1 MKRSIIGNQAVA
13 YGALAAGID
22 VAAGYPGTPSSEALT
37 ELLHFSTAA
46 DGGPSPYV
54 EWSVNEKVAFEL
66 ATGAAWAGKR
76 ALATMKMSGANVASD
91 SILSVAYSGTKG
103 GLVLYIADDPGAE
116 AGMPEQDTR
125 LFAQWA
131 GLPVLEPA
139 DPTRAYEL
147 ARYAFELSEACE
159 LPVILR
165 SVTSVAHAKQEIEG
179 EFSYKPLG
187 RQADFEKNIF
197 RYTKAGAVICM
208 DQHRDLLQ
216 RLKTAERSAAQA
228 GINRLQ
234 EGTDGNELFVV
245 AAGALIPYVREA
257 LAAGD
262 HRKMSTLFLESV
274 YPLDSELAG
283 RMFRSAQRILVL
295 EELEPFVEMQLRSEA
310 SRLGWTGTILGKLDQ
325 LFPRVGKYSQDTI
338 RRGLTLLAE
347 GQGEEQGGRTR
358 SAVAGVNTNDGST
371 TPQSAATPLTAARPA
386 AESKPA
392 ALQVKHP
399 ITFCA
404 GCPHRGSFMA
414 INRALKKIGLN
425 RDNTVV
431 TGDIGC
437 TILGMNPPF
446 HTCWTEVSMG
456 SSIGLAQGFYR
467 GGIENPLIATI
478 GDSTFFHA
486 GIPPLIN
493 AVQHGANLLVI
504 ILDNGWTSMTGFQV
518 NPGTSDQFQAKGA
531 QRVEIEGIVRGMGV
545 ENLQVIGPFDQ
556 EQSVDAI
563 ATALKQEGV
572 KVIIS
577 KQECALTAARREDR
591 TLIYKIDSEKCTFCR
606 SCLRETGCPALYV
619 TTNGK
624 KSKQDRV
631 MAIDPEACTGCG
643 LCFTCCKFDA
653 ISRKLLGGV

>member
-37 ELLHFSTAA
+37 ELLQFRRSAVK
-46 DGGPSPYV
+46 DGKPAPYA

-125 LFAQWA
+125 LFAQWV

-139 DPTRAYEL
+139 DPARVYEL
-147 ARYAFELSEACE
+147 TQYAFELSEACE

-165 SVTSVAHAKQEIEG
+165 SVTSVAHAKYEVEG
-179 EFSYKPLG
+179 EYAYKPLN
-187 RQADFEKNIF
+187 RTADFEKNIF

-208 DQHRDLLQ
+208 DQHRDLLE
-216 RLKTAERSAAQA
+216 RLKAAERHASET
-228 GINRLQ
+228 GINQMHR
-234 EGTDGNELFVV
+234 EKDGRLFVV
-245 AAGALIPYVREA
+245 AAGALIPYVRETLSA
-257 LAAGD
+257 SDQQGF
-262 HRKMSTLFLESV
+262 STLFLESV
-274 YPLDSELAG
+274 FPLDTQLAAG
-283 RMFRSAQRILVL
+283 MFEEAERILVL

-310 SRLGWTGTILGKLDQ
+310 SRLGWNGVILGKLDG
-325 LFPRVGKYSQDTI
+325 LFPRVGKYSQEI
-338 RRGLTLLAE
+338 IGRGLTLTAE
-347 GQGEEQGGRTR
+347 GAKGDAPVRTSAGGTTR
-358 SAVAGVNTNDGST
+358 PTSRPGATARQDAADQSAVVSQ
-371 TPQSAATPLTAARPA
+371 TPAPLN
-386 AESKPA
+386 
-392 ALQVKHP
+392 VKHP

-425 RDNTVV
+425 RDNTIV

-456 SSIGLAQGFYR
+456 SSIGLAQGFYW
-467 GGIENPLIATI
+467 GGIENPVIATI

-486 GIPPLIN
+486 GIPPLVN
-493 AVQHGANLLVI
+493 AIQHGTDLLVI

-518 NPGTSDQFQAKGA
+518 NPGTDEEFQAQGA
-531 QRVEIEGIVRGMGV
+531 RRVEIKGIVRGMGV

-556 EQSVDAI
+556 EQSVEAI
-563 ATALKQEGV
+563 TMALQQKGV

-577 KQECALTAARREDR
+577 EAECALTAARREER
-591 TLIYKIDSEKCTFCR
+591 TVIYRIDSEKCTFCR

-619 TTNGK
+619 SANGGN
-624 KSKQDRV
+624 SKHGQV
-631 MAIDPEACTGCG
+631 MAIDPELCTGCG

-653 ISRKLLGGV
+653 ISRQKLGGSGS